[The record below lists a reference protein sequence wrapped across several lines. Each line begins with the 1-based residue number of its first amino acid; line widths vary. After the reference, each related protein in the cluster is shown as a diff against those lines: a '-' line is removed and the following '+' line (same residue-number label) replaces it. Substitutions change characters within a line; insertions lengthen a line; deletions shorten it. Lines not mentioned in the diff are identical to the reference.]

1 MSLLTRRNIIIALA
15 VIAIPILAIAWWLLA
30 PLFTDTEVSDDFPM
44 SATAD
49 IPADMTK
56 REAEDIMQGMAKI
69 SMTQKEDMMG
79 AMNEATVL
87 ASGEFRD
94 GDSYHKGSGDVALY
108 KLAGGDHVLRFENLD
123 VTNGPDLRVLLSS
136 HADPM
141 SKSELN
147 DAGFELLAKLKGNK
161 GDQNYEIPAD
171 IDVEPVNSVII
182 YCWPFKVIFS
192 VAPLEMA
199 Q

>member
-1 MSLLTRRNIIIALA
+1 MNLLTTRNAFIVLA
-15 VIAIPILAIAWWLLA
+15 IIAIPIIAVAWWLLE
-30 PLFTDTEVSDDFPM
+30 PLFRDDVVSEDFPM
-44 SATAD
+44 SATAEM
-49 IPADMTK
+49 PVGMTQS
-56 REAEDIMQGMAKI
+56 EAEDIMQGMAKI
-69 SMTQKEDMMG
+69 NMTQKEDMMG
-79 AMNEATVL
+79 AMDEAAVL

-94 GDSYHKGSGDVALY
+94 GDSFHKGSGDVALY

-123 VTNGPDLRVLLSS
+123 VTNGPDLRVLLSP

-171 IDVEPVNSVII
+171 IDVESVNSVII
-182 YCWPFKVIFS
+182 YCYPFKVIFS
-192 VAPLEMA
+192 VAPLAMA

>member
-1 MSLLTRRNIIIALA
+1 MNLLTRRNVIIAL
-15 VIAIPILAIAWWLLA
+15 VIVAIPILAVAWWLLE
-30 PLFTDTEVSDDFPM
+30 PLFRDDEVSESFPM
-44 SATAD
+44 SATAEM
-49 IPADMTK
+49 PVGMTQS
-56 REAEDIMQGMAKI
+56 EAEDIMQGMAKI
-69 SMTQKEDMMG
+69 NMTQKEDMMG
-79 AMNEATVL
+79 AMDEATVL

-94 GDSYHKGSGDVALY
+94 GDSFHKGSGDVALD
-108 KLAGGDHVLRFENLD
+108 KRAGGDHVLRFENLD
-123 VTNGPDLRVLLSS
+123 VTNGPDLRVLLSP

-141 SKSELN
+141 NKSELN

-171 IDVEPVNSVII
+171 IDVESVNSVII
-182 YCWPFKVIFS
+182 YCYPFKVIFS

>member
-1 MSLLTRRNIIIALA
+1 MNLLTRRNVIIALA
-15 VIAIPILAIAWWLLA
+15 IIAIPILAVAWWLLE
-30 PLFTDTEVSDDFPM
+30 PLFRDDVVSEDFPM
-44 SATAD
+44 SATAEM
-49 IPADMTK
+49 PVGMTQS
-56 REAEDIMQGMAKI
+56 EAEDIMQGMAKI
-69 SMTQKEDMMG
+69 NMTQEEDMMG

-94 GDSYHKGSGDVALY
+94 GDSFHKGSGDVALY

-123 VTNGPDLRVLLSS
+123 VTNGPDLRVLLSP

-171 IDVEPVNSVII
+171 IDVESVNSVII
-182 YCWPFKVIFS
+182 YCYPFKVIFS

>member
-1 MSLLTRRNIIIALA
+1 MNLLTTRNAFIVLGI
-15 VIAIPILAIAWWLLA
+15 IAIPIIAVAWWLLA
-30 PLFTDTEVSDDFPM
+30 PLFIDTEVSDEFPM
-44 SATAD
+44 SATAEM
-49 IPADMTK
+49 PVGMTQS
-56 REAEDIMQGMAKI
+56 EAEDIMQGMAKI
-69 SMTQKEDMMG
+69 NMTQKEDMMG
-79 AMNEATVL
+79 AMDEATVV

-94 GDSYHKGSGDVALY
+94 GDSFHKGSGDVALY

-123 VTNGPDLRVLLSS
+123 VTNGPDLRVLLSP

-171 IDVEPVNSVII
+171 IDVESVNSVII
-182 YCWPFKVIFS
+182 YCYPFKVIFS

>member
-1 MSLLTRRNIIIALA
+1 MNLLTRRNVIIAL
-15 VIAIPILAIAWWLLA
+15 VIVAIPILAVAWWLLE
-30 PLFTDTEVSDDFPM
+30 PLFRDDVVSEDFPM
-44 SATAD
+44 SATAEM
-49 IPADMTK
+49 PVGMTQS
-56 REAEDIMQGMAKI
+56 EAEDIMQGMAKI
-69 SMTQKEDMMG
+69 NMTQKEDMMG
-79 AMNEATVL
+79 AMDEATVL

-94 GDSYHKGSGDVALY
+94 GDSFHKGSGDVALY

-123 VTNGPDLRVLLSS
+123 VTNGPDLRVLLSP

-171 IDVEPVNSVII
+171 IDVESVNSVII
-182 YCWPFKVIFS
+182 YCYPFKVIFS

>member
-1 MSLLTRRNIIIALA
+1 MNLLTRRNVIIAL
-15 VIAIPILAIAWWLLA
+15 VIVAIPILAVAWWLLE
-30 PLFTDTEVSDDFPM
+30 PLFRDDVVSEDFPM
-44 SATAD
+44 SATAEM
-49 IPADMTK
+49 PVDMTQS
-56 REAEDIMQGMAKI
+56 EAEDIMQGMAKI
-69 SMTQKEDMMG
+69 NMTQKEDMMG
-79 AMNEATVL
+79 AMDEATVL

-94 GDSYHKGSGDVALY
+94 GDSFHKGSGDVALY

-123 VTNGPDLRVLLSS
+123 VTNGPDLRVLLSP

-141 SKSELN
+141 NKSELN

-171 IDVEPVNSVII
+171 IDVESVNSVII
-182 YCWPFKVIFS
+182 YCYPFKVIFS

>member
-15 VIAIPILAIAWWLLA
+15 VIAVPILAIAWWLLA

-49 IPADMTK
+49 IPADMTQ

-69 SMTQKEDMMG
+69 NMTQKEDMMG

-123 VTNGPDLRVLLSS
+123 VTNGPDLRVLLSP

-147 DAGFELLAKLKGNK
+147 DVGFELLAKLKGNK

-171 IDVEPVNSVII
+171 IDVESVNSVII

>member
-1 MSLLTRRNIIIALA
+1 MSLLTPRNILIVL
-15 VIAIPILAIAWWLLA
+15 VILAIPIVAVAWWLLA
-30 PLFTDTEVSDDFPM
+30 PLFTDTEVSDEFPL

-49 IPADMTK
+49 MPDGMTQ

-69 SMTQKEDMMG
+69 NMTQKEEMMG

-87 ASGEFRD
+87 ASGEFRN

-123 VTNGPDLRVLLSS
+123 VTNGPDLRVLLSP
-136 HADPM
+136 HPDP
-141 SKSELN
+141 KDKTELN
-147 DAGFELLAKLKGNK
+147 DAGFEHLAKLKGNK

-171 IDVEPVNSVII
+171 IDVDSVGSVII
-182 YCWPFKVIFS
+182 YCWPFRVIFS

>member
-1 MSLLTRRNIIIALA
+1 MNLLTTRNAFIVLA
-15 VIAIPILAIAWWLLA
+15 IIAIPIIAVAWWLLE
-30 PLFTDTEVSDDFPM
+30 PLFRDDVVSEDFPM
-44 SATAD
+44 SATAEM
-49 IPADMTK
+49 PVGMTQS
-56 REAEDIMQGMAKI
+56 EAEDIMQGMAKI
-69 SMTQKEDMMG
+69 NMTQKEDMMG
-79 AMNEATVL
+79 AMDEAAVL

-94 GDSYHKGSGDVALY
+94 GDSFHKGSGDVALY

-123 VTNGPDLRVLLSS
+123 VTNGPDLRVLLSP

-171 IDVEPVNSVII
+171 IDVESVNSVII
-182 YCWPFKVIFS
+182 YCYPFKVIFS

>member
-1 MSLLTRRNIIIALA
+1 MNLLTTRNAFIVLA
-15 VIAIPILAIAWWLLA
+15 IIAIPIIAVAWWLLE
-30 PLFTDTEVSDDFPM
+30 PLFRDDVVSEDFPM
-44 SATAD
+44 SATAEM
-49 IPADMTK
+49 PVGMTQS
-56 REAEDIMQGMAKI
+56 EAEDIMQGMAKI
-69 SMTQKEDMMG
+69 NMTQKEDMMG
-79 AMNEATVL
+79 AMDEAAVL

-94 GDSYHKGSGDVALY
+94 GDSFHKGSGNVALY

-123 VTNGPDLRVLLSS
+123 VTNGPDLRVLLSP

-171 IDVEPVNSVII
+171 IDVESVNSVII
-182 YCWPFKVIFS
+182 YCYPFKVIFS
-192 VAPLEMA
+192 VAPLVMA

>member
-1 MSLLTRRNIIIALA
+1 MNLLTRRNVIIAL
-15 VIAIPILAIAWWLLA
+15 VIVAIPILAVAWWLLE
-30 PLFTDTEVSDDFPM
+30 PLFRDDVVSEDFPM
-44 SATAD
+44 SATAEM
-49 IPADMTK
+49 PVGMTQG
-56 REAEDIMQGMAKI
+56 EAEDIMQGMAKI
-69 SMTQKEDMMG
+69 NMTQKEDMMG
-79 AMNEATVL
+79 AMDEATVL

-94 GDSYHKGSGDVALY
+94 GDSFHKGSGDVALY

-123 VTNGPDLRVLLSS
+123 VTNGPDLRVLLSP

-171 IDVEPVNSVII
+171 IDVESVNSVII
-182 YCWPFKVIFS
+182 YCYPFKVIFS

>member
-1 MSLLTRRNIIIALA
+1 MNLLTRRNVIIAL
-15 VIAIPILAIAWWLLA
+15 VIVAIPILAVAWWLLE
-30 PLFTDTEVSDDFPM
+30 PLFRDDVVSEGFPM
-44 SATAD
+44 SATAEM
-49 IPADMTK
+49 PVGMTQS
-56 REAEDIMQGMAKI
+56 EAEDIMQGMAKI
-69 SMTQKEDMMG
+69 NMTQKEDMMG
-79 AMNEATVL
+79 AMDEATVL

-94 GDSYHKGSGDVALY
+94 GDSFHKGSGDVALY
-108 KLAGGDHVLRFENLD
+108 KLAGGDHVLRFEDLD
-123 VTNGPDLRVLLSS
+123 VTNGPDLRVLLSP

-171 IDVEPVNSVII
+171 IDVESVNSVII
-182 YCWPFKVIFS
+182 YCYPFKVIFS